1 MSERVRS
8 APAVEAEGPPKKT
21 STYVWFLEEL
31 FRAGAA
37 GLDMGTLLWAERE
50 EGAPSPEKRIE
61 AYRQAVARL
70 VCIEPSTG
78 RMYRTPDK
86 ARFQKALG
94 AAQTPDK
101 QAPNEAGAAA

>member
-8 APAVEAEGPPKKT
+8 APVVEAEGPPKKT
-21 STYVWFLEEL
+21 STYVWFLGEL
-31 FRAGAA
+31 SEAGAT
-37 GLDMGTLLWAERE
+37 GLDIDTFFKETE
-50 EGAPSPEKRIE
+50 EGTPSCEQRIA
-61 AYRQAVARL
+61 AYRQAVAARL